1 MEKTCPLWAALFPRM
16 TDEMEELGSSYY
28 FLVNLEKELSSY
40 VHSLLFPGV
49 DSPSGFH
56 HLGFLVTRDL

>member
-1 MEKTCPLWAALFPRM
+1 
-16 TDEMEELGSSYY
+16 MEELSSSYY
-28 FLVNLEKELSSY
+28 FLVVNLEKELSSY
-40 VHSLLFPGV
+40 VHSLLFPDV

>member
-1 MEKTCPLWAALFPRM
+1 
-16 TDEMEELGSSYY
+16 MEELGSSYY

-40 VHSLLFPGV
+40 VHSLLFPDV